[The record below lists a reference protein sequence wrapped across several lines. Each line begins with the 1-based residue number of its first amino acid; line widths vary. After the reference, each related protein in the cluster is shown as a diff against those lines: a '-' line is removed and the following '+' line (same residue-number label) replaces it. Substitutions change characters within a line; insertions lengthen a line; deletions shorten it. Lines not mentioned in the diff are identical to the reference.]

1 MRMCW
6 FYFGL
11 FLSCVSVNLA
21 HAEESPASALTSPA
35 NVSDESFSDIAALG
49 QKIALAQRK
58 IEALTLQNNL
68 ASLTAAQE
76 GNRFSLRVVR
86 VEGFGDTLY
95 AIVTDSSGAF
105 YQVGPGEFINK
116 QYRVSLL
123 KPYSVGVID
132 INSDKFYLLPFLRG
146 DVISMDN
153 VNIPNNAAQDSET
166 A

>member
-1 MRMCW
+1 M
-6 FYFGL
+6 
-11 FLSCVSVNLA
+11 
-21 HAEESPASALTSPA
+21 
-35 NVSDESFSDIAALG
+35 
-49 QKIALAQRK
+49 AQRK

-68 ASLTAAQE
+68 AALTAEQE
-76 GNRFSLRVVR
+76 GNHFSLRVVR

-95 AIVTDSSGAF
+95 AIVTDSNGAF

-132 INSDKFYLLPFLRG
+132 INTDKFYLLPFVRG

-153 VNIPNNAAQDSET
+153 VNIPNNAAEDAAT